1 MSRFLIAAALVAAST
16 FGAVAQTAPVPLS
29 SATQSEILNLLPE
42 VDLGSITN
50 AQYAQIVTLFS
61 SSEDRNSDVD
71 TKAALEVI
79 LDAQ

>member
-16 FGAVAQTAPVPLS
+16 FGAVAQTAPVSLS
-29 SATQSEILNLLPE
+29 SATQSEILRLLPE
-42 VDLGSITN
+42 VDLSSITN